1 MLNGQVK
8 IPESQY
14 RVINEQ
20 VSAVTVT
27 VDEPGFDT
35 LMCCHQWGERF
46 KCIIAYAKIY
56 TEGKLWIMEDIS
68 KQKFSKMLLFLK
80 SKKCKIG
87 SFFQGC
93 LMQILPARAR
103 IQRWTPWAV
112 SGIRALGHKS
122 DYFTGINTIIVHP
135 FLFQPDCLLHRW

>member
-27 VDEPGFDT
+27 VDEPGFDA

-46 KCIIAYAKIY
+46 QCIIAYAKIY
-56 TEGKLWIMEDIS
+56 TEGKL
-68 KQKFSKMLLFLK
+68 
-80 SKKCKIG
+80 
-87 SFFQGC
+87 
-93 LMQILPARAR
+93 
-103 IQRWTPWAV
+103 
-112 SGIRALGHKS
+112 
-122 DYFTGINTIIVHP
+122 
-135 FLFQPDCLLHRW
+135 